1 MKIIL
6 TALIGFMLLV
16 GMVAAA
22 DTPIDLSTLGKKAEI
37 KSSMTPVV
45 IAYSRDEPRTT
56 TTAVDVRTLGRSF
69 GTFTNRTSIEPVEIS
84 GPTPVTITPSFS
96 ISMSNVTFSSVTL
109 YTPPFSIG
117 NRTISTPSPMI
128 FGGF

>member
-22 DTPIDLSTLGKKAEI
+22 GTPIDLSTLGKKAEI
-37 KSSMTPVV
+37 KASMTPVV
-45 IAYSRDEPRTT
+45 IKYSRDEPGTT
-56 TTAVDVRTLGRSF
+56 IDAVDVRTLGRSF
-69 GTFTNRTSIEPVEIS
+69 GTFKDKTSIEPIEIS
-84 GPTPVTITPSFS
+84 GPTPITYTPSFS
-96 ISMSNVTFSSVTL
+96 ISMSNVTFSSVSL
-109 YTPPFSIG
+109 ITPPFSIG

>member
-6 TALIGFMLLV
+6 TAIVATMLLV

-22 DTPIDLSTLGKKAEI
+22 GTPIDLSTLGKKAEM

-45 IAYSRDEPRTT
+45 ITYTGKP
-56 TTAVDVRTLGRSF
+56 
-69 GTFTNRTSIEPVEIS
+69 SIEPLEL
-84 GPTPVTITPSFS
+84 GAPTPVTYTPSFS
-96 ISMSNVTFSSVTL
+96 ISVSNRTSSQVTL

-117 NRTISTPSPMI
+117 QIAQYTPQQMI